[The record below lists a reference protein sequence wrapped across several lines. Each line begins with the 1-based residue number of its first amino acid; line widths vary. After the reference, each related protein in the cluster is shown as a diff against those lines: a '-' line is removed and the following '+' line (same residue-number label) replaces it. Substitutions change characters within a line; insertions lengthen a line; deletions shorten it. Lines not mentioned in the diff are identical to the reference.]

1 MRYDIN
7 YHKNWL
13 IWLLGLA
20 ILLILLCLPA
30 KAEEIDLDIIAYIE
44 SSDNALAYNKTTQAT
59 GLYQITPICLAD
71 YNQYHKQ
78 KYKLSDMYKPDIA
91 YIVASWYM
99 NIRIPQML
107 RYYNKPIIIDNIL
120 TSYNVGISY
129 VVKNKQLPMETINYI
144 KKYKGLRG

>member
-1 MRYDIN
+1 MRCDIQ
-7 YHKNWL
+7 YHKNSL

-20 ILLILLCLPA
+20 MLLCLLCLPA